1 MLLNVRALK
10 RLWSIYNFFRA
21 NILFLKCE
29 PVNLLHENHEESMDD
44 AEETII
50 DLRSVSLE
58 VFNNPL

>member
-1 MLLNVRALK
+1 MLNVKALK
-10 RLWSIYNFFRA
+10 RFWSIYNLFRA
-21 NILFLKCE
+21 NIPFLKCE

-58 VFNNPL
+58 IFDNPL